1 LGEEVTQVSVLERLR
16 LKMSQV
22 SVDAFSVSNPNNW
35 RFVSGFT
42 GDAGAL
48 LITEDEAIIFTDSR
62 YTEQAE
68 QEAPGYTV
76 IKTVVEKDVMKET
89 IDRLGIKAIA
99 FEKHYVTYAR
109 WEGLKQRYSNQK
121 LIGVSGWV
129 EELRAVKS
137 EKEAEYIAKAQSIAD
152 EAFGRLLPSIKP
164 GVREIDLALELE
176 FTMRKLGSDGIAF
189 PFIVVSGVRSSLP
202 HGVPTSKQLEPGDF
216 VTLDFG
222 ARYNGYCSDMTR
234 TVVVGPVSDKHRE
247 IYDVVL
253 RAQLAALEVIRP
265 GIMAREVDLA
275 GRRVIEEAG
284 YGEYFGHGIGH
295 GVGLNVHERPSVGKT
310 SEDVLQ
316 PGMIITVEPGIY
328 IPGFGGVRI
337 EDLVLVTEDGKN
349 NLTASEKQLIVV

>member
-1 LGEEVTQVSVLERLR
+1 MGTLEKLR

-22 SVDAFSVSNPNNW
+22 PVDAFLVSNMQNW

-42 GDAGAL
+42 GDAGTL
-48 LITEDEAIIFTDSR
+48 LITRDEAIIFTDSR

-68 QEAPGYTV
+68 QEAPDYTV
-76 IKTVVEKDVMKET
+76 IKTVVEKNVLKET
-89 IDRLGIKAIA
+89 IDKIRISRIA
-99 FEKHYVTYAR
+99 FEKDYVTYSR
-109 WEGLKQRYSNQK
+109 WEKLKETLSGQE

-137 EKEAEYIAKAQSIAD
+137 EEEAGYIARAQGIAD
-152 EAFGRLLPSIKP
+152 EAFSRLLPLVKAGAS
-164 GVREIDLALELE
+164 EMDLALELE
-176 FTMRKLGSDGIAF
+176 FTIRKLGSEGIAF
-189 PFIVVSGVRSSLP
+189 PFIVVSGARSSLP
-202 HGVPTSKQLEPGDF
+202 HGVPTSKKLEPGDF
-216 VTLDFG
+216 VTFDFG
-222 ARYNGYCSDMTR
+222 ARCNGYCSDMTR
-234 TVVVGPVSDKHRE
+234 TVVVGHASDKHRE
-247 IYDVVL
+247 IYDLVL
-253 RAQLAALEVIRP
+253 RAQLAALEVIKP
-265 GIMAREVDLA
+265 GVMAREVDLA

>member
-1 LGEEVTQVSVLERLR
+1 MGTLEKLR

-22 SVDAFSVSNPNNW
+22 PVDAFLVSNMQNW

-42 GDAGAL
+42 GDAGTL
-48 LITEDEAIIFTDSR
+48 LITRDEAIIFTDSR

-68 QEAPGYTV
+68 QEAPDYTV
-76 IKTVVEKDVMKET
+76 IKTVVEKNVLKET
-89 IDRLGIKAIA
+89 IDKIRISRIA
-99 FEKHYVTYAR
+99 FEKDYVTYSR
-109 WEGLKQRYSNQK
+109 WEKLKETLSGQE

-137 EKEAEYIAKAQSIAD
+137 EEEAGYIARAQGIAD
-152 EAFGRLLPSIKP
+152 EAFSRLLPLVKAGAS
-164 GVREIDLALELE
+164 EMDLALELE
-176 FTMRKLGSDGIAF
+176 FTIRKLGSEGIAF
-189 PFIVVSGVRSSLP
+189 PFIVVSGARSSLP
-202 HGVPTSKQLEPGDF
+202 HGVPTSKKLEPGDF
-216 VTLDFG
+216 VTFDFG
-222 ARYNGYCSDMTR
+222 ARCNGYCSDMTR
-234 TVVVGPVSDKHRE
+234 TVVVGHASDKHRE
-247 IYDVVL
+247 IYDLVL
-253 RAQLAALEVIRP
+253 RAQLAALEVIKP
-265 GIMAREVDLA
+265 GVMAREVDLA

-349 NLTASEKQLIVV
+349 NLTAGEKQLIVV